1 MTIYEDI
8 NEKLED
14 KTIDAA
20 QVSAIA
26 WGPSLGHRVIL
37 DDGSEK
43 HVSEQDYRLLDDNL
57 EAMHEAWRQ
66 TQKRKR

>member
-1 MTIYEDI
+1 MTIYEEI
-8 NEKLED
+8 NQKLED

-26 WGPSLGHRVIL
+26 WGPSLGYRVIL

-57 EAMHEAWRQ
+57 EAMHEVWRQ